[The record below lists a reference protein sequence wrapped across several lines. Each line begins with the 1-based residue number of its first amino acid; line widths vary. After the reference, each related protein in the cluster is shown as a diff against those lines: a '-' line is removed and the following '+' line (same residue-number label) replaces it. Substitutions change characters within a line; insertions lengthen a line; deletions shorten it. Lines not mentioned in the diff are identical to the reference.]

1 MKGLAFEP
9 ADEGNGMKPS
19 LNAGSSRLKS
29 WSGSLEVI
37 KPKQTLLLMIT
48 FLVSFAVA
56 GGSESLPLCF
66 FATFLTISGTTAL
79 NMWIDRDID
88 ALMMR
93 TRKRPVPSGELSPV
107 ACAIYGSLLF
117 ISGFFLALYV
127 SVEFA
132 FVLFLGLIFDI
143 LVYTVILKRKSPYSI
158 IFGGI
163 AGAMPALAGWVAVKG
178 FSLPGF
184 LIAGIVL
191 LWIPS
196 HIWFIAM
203 HYEEDYRKAGIPML
217 PLVVG
222 IKKTSQVI
230 AFSTF
235 LMLLLSIAIYFSVP
249 LSPVYLAIAVPAI
262 LIYLTKV
269 IKFYRNPKKDLT
281 KRMYKLASI
290 TLSAVFAAM
299 LFGAFL

>member
-1 MKGLAFEP
+1 MNPTAL
-9 ADEGNGMKPS
+9 
-19 LNAGSSRLKS
+19 
-29 WSGSLEVI
+29 LEVI

-48 FLVSFAVA
+48 FIVSFAVA
-56 GGSESLPLCF
+56 GGRSETLPVCLL
-66 FATFLTISGTTAL
+66 ATFLTISGTTAL

-93 TRKRPVPSGELSPV
+93 TRKRPVPSGELSPMV
-107 ACAIYGSLLF
+107 CAVYGLLLF
-117 ISGFFLALYV
+117 TSGLLLALQV
-127 SVEFA
+127 SIEFG

-143 LVYTVILKRKSPYSI
+143 LVYTVMLKRKSPYSVI
-158 IFGGI
+158 VGGF
-163 AGAMPALAGWVAVKG
+163 AGAMPALAGWVAVEG

-184 LIAGIVL
+184 LIAGLVL

-203 HYEEDYRKAGIPML
+203 HYEEDYRTARIPML

-222 IKKTSQVI
+222 MKKTSI
-230 AFSTF
+230 AIALATF
-235 LMLLLSIAIYFSVP
+235 LMLLLSIAIYFAIP
-249 LSPVYLAIAVPAI
+249 LSPVYLAISVPAI

-269 IKFYRNPKKDLT
+269 IGFYKSPKKE
-281 KRMYKLASI
+281 KSRKMYKLASI
-290 TLSAVFAAM
+290 TLSAVFTAM

>member
-1 MKGLAFEP
+1 VNPRAL
-9 ADEGNGMKPS
+9 
-19 LNAGSSRLKS
+19 
-29 WSGSLEVI
+29 LEVI

-56 GGSESLPLCF
+56 GGGETLPACLL
-66 FATFLTISGTTAL
+66 ATFLTISGTTAL

-93 TRKRPVPSGELSPV
+93 TRKRPVPSGELSPK
-107 ACAIYGSLLF
+107 ACAVYGLLLF
-117 ISGFFLALYV
+117 TSGLLLALQL
-127 SVEFA
+127 SIEFA
-132 FVLFLGLIFDI
+132 FVLFLGLFFDI
-143 LVYTVILKRKSPYSI
+143 LVYTVMLKRKSPYSVI
-158 IFGGI
+158 IGGF
-163 AGAMPALAGWVAVKG
+163 AGAMPALAGWVAVEG

-203 HYEEDYRKAGIPML
+203 HYEEDYRIAGIPML

-222 IKKTSQVI
+222 MKKTSLAI
-230 AFSTF
+230 AFATF
-235 LMLLLSIAIYFSVP
+235 LMLLLSIAIYFAIP

-262 LIYLTKV
+262 LIYLAKV
-269 IKFYRNPKKDLT
+269 IGFYKAPKKE
-281 KRMYKLASI
+281 KARKMYKLASI
-290 TLSAVFAAM
+290 TLSAVFTAM